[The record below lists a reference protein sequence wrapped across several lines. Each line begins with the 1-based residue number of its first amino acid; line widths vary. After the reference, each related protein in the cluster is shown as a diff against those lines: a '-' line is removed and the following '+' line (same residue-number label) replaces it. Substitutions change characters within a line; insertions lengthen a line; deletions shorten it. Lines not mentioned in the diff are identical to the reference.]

1 LEAAAGS
8 ENPYAFMEVFGRGHL
23 STRAGA
29 AVYITK
35 CNPVSVQPRA
45 VVNCTS
51 EIPVMYNGTAMY
63 VDPISYILRTHAVP
77 IKCTDVAPPRF
88 NIGGRWYC
96 LIENRGLSECHEPL
110 TLPISPVDIGQEQE
124 EKWGLGRSI
133 YSKEQL
139 DAFHEFQMAATV
151 RAAYV
156 ADSSELAFSR
166 RGPGGEWGLGL
177 GGHAQAAI
185 VDLVGLSFVPLYRF
199 LGPANMLVIL
209 VLFFVT
215 ILRLVFTVLFR
226 VIVIGKAKGCGFYL
240 FGALLGCVHQ
250 LIISPLKWADSAAQH
265 MAKRVELGLIEGAE
279 DNAGGG
285 GDSGRG
291 DDCGG
296 HNGSANGHYPDL
308 NEARNRERRYLN
320 WGPWYRRGHY
330 SVPQNDTALQ
340 NVPSE
345 QERQSQDDC
354 ASAPAKE

>member
-1 LEAAAGS
+1 
-8 ENPYAFMEVFGRGHL
+8 
-23 STRAGA
+23 
-29 AVYITK
+29 
-35 CNPVSVQPRA
+35 
-45 VVNCTS
+45 
-51 EIPVMYNGTAMY
+51 
-63 VDPISYILRTHAVP
+63 
-77 IKCTDVAPPRF
+77 
-88 NIGGRWYC
+88 
-96 LIENRGLSECHEPL
+96 
-110 TLPISPVDIGQEQE
+110 VDIGQEQE

-139 DAFHEFQMAATV
+139 DAFHEFQMAAAV

-199 LGPANMLVIL
+199 LGPARMLVIL

-215 ILRLVFTVLFR
+215 ISRLVFTVLFR

-240 FGALLGCVHQ
+240 FGALLGCVYQ
-250 LIISPLKWADSAAQH
+250 LIISPLKWADNAAQS

-285 GDSGRG
+285 DGGRG
-291 DDCGG
+291 GDCGG
-296 HNGSANGHYPDL
+296 GGEAANGHYPDL
-308 NEARNRERRYLN
+308 NEARSRERRYLN
-320 WGPWYRRGHY
+320 WGPWYRRGGHY
-330 SVPQNDTALQ
+330 SVPQTDVALQ
-340 NVPSE
+340 NMPTE
-345 QERQSQDDC
+345 PERQMLENS

>member
-1 LEAAAGS
+1 
-8 ENPYAFMEVFGRGHL
+8 
-23 STRAGA
+23 
-29 AVYITK
+29 
-35 CNPVSVQPRA
+35 
-45 VVNCTS
+45 
-51 EIPVMYNGTAMY
+51 MYNGTAMY
-63 VDPISYILRTHAVP
+63 VDLISYILETHAVP

-110 TLPISPVDIGQEQE
+110 TLPISPVDISQDQE

-139 DAFHEFQMAATV
+139 DAFHEFQMAAAV

-199 LGPANMLVIL
+199 LGPASMLVIL

-215 ILRLVFTVLFR
+215 ISRLVFTVLFR

-240 FGALLGCVHQ
+240 FGALLGCVYQ
-250 LIISPLKWADSAAQH
+250 LIISPLKWADNAAQS

-285 GDSGRG
+285 DGDGGRG
-291 DDCGG
+291 GDCGG
-296 HNGSANGHYPDL
+296 GDEAANGHYPDL
-308 NEARNRERRYLN
+308 NEARSRERRYLN
-320 WGPWYRRGHY
+320 WGPWYRSGGHY
-330 SVPQNDTALQ
+330 SVPQTDVALQ
-340 NVPSE
+340 NMPTE
-345 QERQSQDDC
+345 PERQMLENS